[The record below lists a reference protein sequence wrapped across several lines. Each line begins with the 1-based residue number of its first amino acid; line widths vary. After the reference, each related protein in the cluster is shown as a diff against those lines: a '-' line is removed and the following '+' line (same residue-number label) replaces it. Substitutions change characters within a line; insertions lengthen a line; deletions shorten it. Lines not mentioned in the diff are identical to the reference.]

1 MTATTQQSASTFA
14 TEELP
19 LAAFLHASRALRFTS
34 CEPTGNDRVAF
45 VFADPNHE
53 GDKLQLQFES
63 GAECP
68 AAAFYDSIR
77 LLRKVMDRTRSR
89 SNEQNE
95 YRSHRR

>member
-1 MTATTQQSASTFA
+1 MTATIQQPTPTFA

-19 LAAFLHASRALRFTS
+19 LAAFLHASRRLRFAS

-45 VFADPNHE
+45 VFADPNSE
-53 GDKLQLQFES
+53 GDKLQLEFES

-77 LLRKVMDRTRSR
+77 HLRRVMDRARLRSI
-89 SNEQNE
+89 EQNE
-95 YRSHRR
+95 HRPHRR